1 MFKPLTVFFVA
12 LAVVACSRPEPLS
25 TDNWQIHTGL
35 SDISFVSVKNG
46 NVVEVSRFERFRGGI
61 SESGAIQLT
70 IMTESVETYV
80 DDRNFRLQDIFFLTS
95 EFPQITVTAQVDPA
109 SFDEL
114 ASGEPMTLTLPLAIA
129 FVGEVREAWA
139 DVRITRQSDDRVSV
153 TSIEP
158 VLIDI
163 RDFGLD
169 ERLDALRASVN
180 LNSITPVIP
189 VSVHLVLERS

>member
-1 MFKPLTVFFVA
+1 MFKPWSVFFVA
-12 LAVVACSRPEPLS
+12 LALVACSQPAPVQS
-25 TDNWQIHTGL
+25 GDWQIRASL
-35 SDISFVSVKNG
+35 SDVSFVSVKNG

-61 SESGAIQLT
+61 SETGAIQLT

-80 DDRNFRLQDIFFLTS
+80 DDRNFRLQDIFFLTP
-95 EFPQITVTAQVDPA
+95 EFPQITVSAQVDPVA
-109 SFDEL
+109 FDDL
-114 ASGEPMTLTLPLAIA
+114 TTGEPMTMTLPLAVA
-129 FVGEVREAWA
+129 FSGEVREAWA
-139 DVRITRQSDDRVSV
+139 DIRITRLAENRVSV

-158 VLIDI
+158 VLVDI